1 MLASRMPAAA
11 GYVNSGTRVK
21 NIATLAGKAAVATT
35 EAVTFDATFEGLRN
49 QRFFTDK
56 PSWKQ
61 DLIKNAAGFGF
72 SRYLAGATKFGKI
85 NLDPLSNQLI
95 KQ

>member
-1 MLASRMPAAA
+1 MPAAVK
-11 GYVNSGTRVK
+11 YVNSGSRTANAIKTTTSIGSKVAL
-21 NIATLAGKAAVATT
+21 ATAESAV
-35 EAVTFDATFEGLRN
+35 FDTTFEGLRN

-56 PSWKQ
+56 PHWQQ

-72 SRYLAGATKFGKI
+72 SRYFAGATKFGKMT
-85 NLDPLSNQLI
+85 LDPLSNQLI